1 MRRRRNPA
9 RARRQRWK
17 FKKPNGNSS
26 VFQKIVARGEE
37 SQTVI
42 PKEKFL
48 QSDGGDDIMEVLW
61 ALFDTALRLD
71 ALEKREQI
79 LESARFMAD
88 YLGLEEWIT
97 EPRLS
102 RKRPA

>member
-1 MRRRRNPA
+1 
-9 RARRQRWK
+9 
-17 FKKPNGNSS
+17 
-26 VFQKIVARGEE
+26 VARGEE
-37 SQTVI
+37 PQTVI
-42 PKEKFL
+42 PKEKIL

-79 LESARFMAD
+79 LESAHFMAD